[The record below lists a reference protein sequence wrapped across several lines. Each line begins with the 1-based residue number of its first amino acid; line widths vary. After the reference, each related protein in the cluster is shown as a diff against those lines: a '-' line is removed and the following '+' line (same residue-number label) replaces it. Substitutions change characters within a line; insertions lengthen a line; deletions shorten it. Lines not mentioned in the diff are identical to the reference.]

1 MEDLFVIYF
10 LLSFLCLLIG
20 FLGGMMGIALGSV
33 RLPIIIFF
41 GFEPIIASSTNLIAV
56 IFGSISGL
64 IPAIKQKRVPIKS
77 SMKIAFPSII
87 AAFLGG
93 YYAVHFS
100 ERFIIITISI
110 CLFISGLVLFFNN
123 SYEQED
129 NLNQGKLNSIKEL
142 FLGIFIAY
150 FGGLIG
156 IALGVLRVPALVYF
170 LKMNIKTAGG
180 VNLLLTVFIGSAAF
194 LGHSFA
200 GVIDYNL
207 IFVVVLP
214 TMIGMY
220 LGSRK
225 VMDLNQKFLNK
236 FVGIF
241 LVLLSLIFSI
251 RFI

>member
-1 MEDLFVIYF
+1 M
-10 LLSFLCLLIG
+10 
-20 FLGGMMGIALGSV
+20 
-33 RLPIIIFF
+33 
-41 GFEPIIASSTNLIAV
+41 

-110 CLFISGLVLFFNN
+110 CLFISGLVLFLNN

-200 GVIDYNL
+200 GVMDYKL

-214 TMIGMY
+214 TIIGMY

>member
-1 MEDLFVIYF
+1 
-10 LLSFLCLLIG
+10 
-20 FLGGMMGIALGSV
+20 MGIALGSG
-33 RLPIIIFF
+33 RLRIIIFF

>member
-1 MEDLFVIYF
+1 
-10 LLSFLCLLIG
+10 
-20 FLGGMMGIALGSV
+20 
-33 RLPIIIFF
+33 
-41 GFEPIIASSTNLIAV
+41 
-56 IFGSISGL
+56 
-64 IPAIKQKRVPIKS
+64 
-77 SMKIAFPSII
+77 
-87 AAFLGG
+87 
-93 YYAVHFS
+93 VHFS

>member
-1 MEDLFVIYF
+1 
-10 LLSFLCLLIG
+10 
-20 FLGGMMGIALGSV
+20 MGIALGSG

>member
-1 MEDLFVIYF
+1 
-10 LLSFLCLLIG
+10 
-20 FLGGMMGIALGSV
+20 MGIALGSV

-93 YYAVHFS
+93 YYAIHFS

-123 SYEQED
+123 SYDQED
-129 NLNQGKLNSIKEL
+129 NLNQGKFNSIKEI
-142 FLGIFIAY
+142 FLGVFIAY

-180 VNLLLTVFIGSAAF
+180 VNLLLTVFIRSAEF
-194 LGHSFA
+194 LAHSFA
-200 GVIDYNL
+200 GVINYNL

-214 TMIGMY
+214 TIIGMY

-225 VMDLNQKFLNK
+225 VMDLNQNFLNK

>member
-1 MEDLFVIYF
+1 
-10 LLSFLCLLIG
+10 
-20 FLGGMMGIALGSV
+20 MGIALGSG

-93 YYAVHFS
+93 YFAVHFS

>member
-1 MEDLFVIYF
+1 MSEKIGQFVDY
-10 LLSFLCLLIG
+10 
-20 FLGGMMGIALGSV
+20 
-33 RLPIIIFF
+33 
-41 GFEPIIASSTNLIAV
+41 
-56 IFGSISGL
+56 
-64 IPAIKQKRVPIKS
+64 
-77 SMKIAFPSII
+77 
-87 AAFLGG
+87 
-93 YYAVHFS
+93 
-100 ERFIIITISI
+100 
-110 CLFISGLVLFFNN
+110 
-123 SYEQED
+123 
-129 NLNQGKLNSIKEL
+129 LNQGKLNSIKEL

-200 GVIDYNL
+200 GVMDYYL

-214 TMIGMY
+214 TIIGMY

-225 VMDLNQKFLNK
+225 VMDLNHNFLNK

>member
-1 MEDLFVIYF
+1 M
-10 LLSFLCLLIG
+10 
-20 FLGGMMGIALGSV
+20 
-33 RLPIIIFF
+33 
-41 GFEPIIASSTNLIAV
+41 